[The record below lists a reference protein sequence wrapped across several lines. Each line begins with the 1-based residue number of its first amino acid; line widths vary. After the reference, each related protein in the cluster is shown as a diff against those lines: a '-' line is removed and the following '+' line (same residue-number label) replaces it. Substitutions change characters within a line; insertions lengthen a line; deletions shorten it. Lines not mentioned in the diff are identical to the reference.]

1 MAPGILDI
9 FDIGGNVDSGDIDI
23 VSWDL
28 FDNVE
33 EELDFNFI

>member
-1 MAPGILDI
+1 MASLLDL

>member
-1 MAPGILDI
+1 MIDFLDV
-9 FDIGGNVDSGDIDI
+9 FDIGGKVDHGDIDI